1 MRHYSFILIGALLL
15 LSSCASK
22 PGPSISSFYTKEIEC
37 AGKDAF
43 GNESYYVTITH
54 NSKKEATFKAQER
67 ALHVMLFEGHLDNLG
82 QCTQKPI
89 LGGSNR
95 YEKNKAFFDGFFKK
109 KRSYRKYTD
118 TTLLTTGSAQYK
130 QGEKQQ
136 TYRFKVTVD
145 RQKLEKKLEKKKL
158 K

>member
-1 MRHYSFILIGALLL
+1 MKQYYLTLFGCLWL
-15 LSSCASK
+15 LSACASK
-22 PGPSISSFYTKEIEC
+22 PGPSLASFYTKEIEC

-43 GNESYYVTITH
+43 GKESYYVTITA
-54 NSKKEATFKAQER
+54 NNKKEAAYKARER
-67 ALHVMLFEGHLDNLG
+67 ALYVMLFEGYLDNQG
-82 QCTQKPI
+82 KCSQKPI

-95 YEKNKAFFDGFFKK
+95 YEKNNAFFEDFFKK
-109 KRSYRKYTD
+109 KKSYRKYTD
-118 TTLLTTGSAQYK
+118 AEQLTTGNAQYK

-145 RQKLEKKLEKKKL
+145 RQKLEQKLSKKKL

>member
-1 MRHYSFILIGALLL
+1 MKQYYITL
-15 LSSCASK
+15 LSCLWLLSACVSK
-22 PGPSISSFYTKEIEC
+22 PGPSLSSFHTKEIDC

-43 GNESYYVTITH
+43 GKESYYVTITDS
-54 NSKKEATFKAQER
+54 NKKEAAYKAQER
-67 ALHVMLFEGHLDNLG
+67 ALYVMLFEGYLDNQG

-89 LGGSNR
+89 LGGANR
-95 YEKNKAFFDGFFKK
+95 YEKNKSFFEDFFKK
-109 KRSYRKYTD
+109 KKSYRKYTVAEQ
-118 TTLLTTGSAQYK
+118 LTTGSAQYK

-145 RQKLEKKLEKKKL
+145 RQKLEQKLSKKNL